1 MLSSSTFAPSQNRA
15 LTSGFCPGFLMAA
28 PSSEA
33 PTPLLPRVALGEAS
47 AAREC
52 VRRYAPLIASIARRF
67 FGSSSEVED
76 ASQDI
81 FLELWRC
88 AGRFDPASGSEAGFI
103 VMIARRRLID
113 RSRNRKRQPVSVD
126 IADFD
131 VADTSPSLEH
141 QSDARAAMK
150 AISFLKADQ
159 RQAIF
164 LSTIDGIAHEEIAE
178 RMSLPLGTVKS
189 HIRRGLSLVR
199 TALLETKGQ
208 CDE

>member
-1 MLSSSTFAPSQNRA
+1 MV
-15 LTSGFCPGFLMAA
+15 PGFMTSATKKL
-28 PSSEA
+28 
-33 PTPLLPRVALGEAS
+33 PTELAPLLPRIALGDEL

-52 VRRYAPLIASIARRF
+52 VRRYAPLIASVARRF
-67 FGSSSEVED
+67 FGASTEIED

-88 AGRFDPASGSEAGFI
+88 AGRFDPLAGSEPGFV

-113 RSRNRKRQPVSVD
+113 RSRNRKRQIVAVD

-131 VADTSPSLEH
+131 IADKSPSLDQ
-141 QSDARAAMK
+141 QSDARAAAK
-150 AISFLKADQ
+150 VISGLKSEQ

-164 LSTIDGIAHEEIAE
+164 LSAVDGIAHEEIAE
-178 RMSLPLGTVKS
+178 RMKLPLGTVKS

-199 TALLETKGQ
+199 SALLTTRNQG
-208 CDE
+208 DE